1 MQTDDLLLSE
11 FSAAQNTVILHKPH
25 NSNIPQSSFRAVST
39 IYILFMSFAALSAN
53 FASTHEKV
61 FDNFI
66 FPFLKFPET

>member
-1 MQTDDLLLSE
+1 MQTDDLLASE
-11 FSAAQNTVILHKPH
+11 FSAPQNTVILHKPH

-39 IYILFMSFAALSAN
+39 IYILFMSFAALSAT
-53 FASTHEKV
+53 FALNHEKV